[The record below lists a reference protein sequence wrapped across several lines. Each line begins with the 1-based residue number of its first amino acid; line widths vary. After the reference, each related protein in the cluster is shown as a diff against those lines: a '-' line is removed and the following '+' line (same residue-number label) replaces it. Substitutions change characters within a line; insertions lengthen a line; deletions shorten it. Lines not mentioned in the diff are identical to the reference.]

1 MEALTERPE
10 AGKEVVLGGLFT
22 ALAVALPVLFHL
34 VGLGK
39 VFLPMHLPVLIA
51 GFLVR
56 PAVAVSVGVLAP
68 LLSAALT
75 GMPPLPLAPLMAVE
89 LAILGGSASLFY
101 GLLRLPCW
109 ASLPLAIL
117 CARTSWALMVLGLA
131 PLLHL
136 PEKMLSL
143 AAIVQGLPGTALQL
157 VVVPL
162 VVLAVEQRKG
172 RGTSGQ
178 RGSR

>member
-1 MEALTERPE
+1 MEPLEDRQE
-10 AGKEVVLGGLFT
+10 VGQEVVLGGLFT
-22 ALAVALPVLFHL
+22 ALAVVLPLLFHL

-39 VFLPMHLPVLIA
+39 VFLPMHLPVLTA
-51 GFLVR
+51 GFLVS

-89 LAILGGSASLFY
+89 LAILGGSAALFY
-101 GLLRLPCW
+101 GRLRWPW
-109 ASLPLAIL
+109 GFSLPLAIL
-117 CARTSWALMVLGLA
+117 CARSSWVLMVLGLA

-136 PEKMLSL
+136 PEKMLSV
-143 AAIVQGLPGTALQL
+143 AAVLQGLPGTALQL

-162 VVLAVEQRKG
+162 VVLAVEQRRKPKG
-172 RGTSGQ
+172 A
-178 RGSR
+178 

>member
-1 MEALTERPE
+1 MDLLKDRSEP
-10 AGKEVVLGGLFT
+10 GKDVVLGGLFT
-22 ALAVALPVLFHL
+22 ALGVVLPMLFHL

-39 VFLPMHLPVLIA
+39 VFLPMHLPVVTA

-56 PAVAVSVGVLAP
+56 PAVAASVGVSVP

-89 LAILGGSASLFY
+89 LAILASSASLFY
-101 GLLRLPCW
+101 RRLRLPWW

-117 CARTSWALMVLGLA
+117 CGRTSWVLMVLILA

-136 PEKMLSL
+136 PERMLSL
-143 AAIVQGLPGTALQL
+143 ASIVAGLPGTALQL
-157 VVVPL
+157 LVVPM
-162 VVLAVEQRKG
+162 VVCTLERRQKLRNVKVE
-172 RGTSGQ
+172 T
-178 RGSR
+178 